1 MVMTLLRSVFAGHP
15 GRLAAAGALVLA
27 GAAAAWYLGSPLF
40 ITTYAD
46 EGLPASGLRTPAPT
60 FGTAPPSANES
71 PPTATAGAASATRAV
86 VVLARGELG
95 FVDSLHNGKGPVQ
108 VVQTGAQR
116 FVRFESVAITNAPD
130 IHIYLSKD
138 TGGKYV
144 EANTVYLGPLRA
156 TNGSFNYE
164 VPASLDLSSYKSVI
178 VWCRAFSTLIT
189 WADVR

>member
-1 MVMTLLRSVFAGHP
+1 MTATFTRVFAGHP
-15 GRLAAAGALVLA
+15 YRLVVAAAILLL

-40 ITTYAD
+40 LTTSAQEALPVAAD
-46 EGLPASGLRTPAPT
+46 AK
-60 FGTAPPSANES
+60 
-71 PPTATAGAASATRAV
+71 
-86 VVLARGELG
+86 VLTRGELG
-95 FVDSLHNGKGPVQ
+95 FIDSLHNGKGEVRLVQ
-108 VVQTGAQR
+108 VGSQR

-164 VPASLDLSSYKSVI
+164 IPASTDLATYKSV
-178 VWCRAFSTLIT
+178 VAWCRNFNTLIT
-189 WADVR
+189 WADLR